1 MSISLREAYSA
12 KTEIELANS
21 AHILNIKREEK
32 HFTLI
37 QVFTICGIHFFHI
50 CKSFVSVEVLQRN
63 RINDIDIY

>member
-12 KTEIELANS
+12 KTEIQLANS

-37 QVFTICGIHFFHI
+37 QVFTICGIHFFH
-50 CKSFVSVEVLQRN
+50 VSALYQLRFSRETESM
-63 RINDIDIY
+63 I